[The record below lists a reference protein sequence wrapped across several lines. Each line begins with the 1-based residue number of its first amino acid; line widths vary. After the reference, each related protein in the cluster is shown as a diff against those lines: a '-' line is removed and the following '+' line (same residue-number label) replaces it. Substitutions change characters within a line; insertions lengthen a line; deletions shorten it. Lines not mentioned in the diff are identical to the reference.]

1 MDLSQ
6 TSDIERES
14 LDAHVSIC
22 AVRYAALETRMASV
36 ERRLDSIDTLLSD
49 IRDTLAREP
58 QQRQQDWMQA
68 KSALIGVLVSLVAF
82 LAYQVLF

>member
-1 MDLSQ
+1 MNLSQ

-22 AVRYAALETRMASV
+22 AVRYQALESRLASV
-36 ERRLDSIDTLLSD
+36 ESRLDSIDTVLSD

-58 QQRQQDWMQA
+58 QRRQQDWMQA